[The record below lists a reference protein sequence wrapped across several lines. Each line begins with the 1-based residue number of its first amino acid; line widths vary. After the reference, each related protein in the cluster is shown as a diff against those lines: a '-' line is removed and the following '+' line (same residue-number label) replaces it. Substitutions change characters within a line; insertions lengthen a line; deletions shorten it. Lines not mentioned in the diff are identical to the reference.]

1 MFYKNFLIKKK
12 TKDDCLVMPK
22 RDGKEVDHYF
32 IVKVPNETAQPYGN
46 DFFWTIEEAKE
57 EIDTEK
63 LWKEKVRKEIENE
76 EQRF

>member
-22 RDGKEVDHYF
+22 KDGKEVDHYF
-32 IVKVPNETAQPYGN
+32 IVKIPNEIAQPYGN

-63 LWKEKVRKEIENE
+63 RWKKKTREERKWTIK
-76 EQRF
+76 